1 MKKLLGAAVLGL
13 GLASGAA
20 QADAL
25 KLYTGF
31 GVADSSLERAGG
43 SDLSLGTLSVKLGF
57 RIGGFLSVE
66 ADVGVMSDDS
76 SSIASES
83 VVNYQ
88 AILGRLG
95 WTFDR
100 THVYGLAGQARVE
113 TDLNLAMGGTGLGS
127 RVETVNVFG
136 AGISMFGNEKTAINI
151 EVRQFDEGGLTS
163 AHIGIRHFF
172 GGFR

>member
-13 GLASGAA
+13 GLASGTA

-25 KLYTGF
+25 KMYAGL
-31 GVADSSLERAGG
+31 GVADSTLERSGG
-43 SDLSLGTLSVKLGF
+43 SDLSLGTLSAKLGF
-57 RIGGFLSVE
+57 SIGGILSIE

-83 VVNYQ
+83 VINYQ

-113 TDLNLAMGGTGLGS
+113 TDLDLAFGGEGLGS
-127 RVETVNVFG
+127 RSETVNVFG
-136 AGISMFGNEKTAINI
+136 AGVSLFGNETTAVNV
-151 EVRQFDEGGLTS
+151 ELRYFDEGDLTS
-163 AHIGIRHFF
+163 AHIGVRHFF

>member
-1 MKKLLGAAVLGL
+1 MRKLLGAAVLGL
-13 GLASGAA
+13 GLASGSA

-25 KLYTGF
+25 KLYTGI
-31 GVADSSLERAGG
+31 GVGDSSLERSGG
-43 SDLSLGTLSVKLGF
+43 SDLNLGTLSAKLGLS
-57 RIGGFLSVE
+57 IGGILSLE

-88 AILGRLG
+88 AFLGRLG

-113 TDLNLAMGGTGLGS
+113 TDLDLAMGGEGLGS
-127 RVETVNVFG
+127 RTETVNVFG
-136 AGISMFGNEKTAINI
+136 AGVSLFGNEKTAINL
-151 EVRQFDEGGLTS
+151 EFRDFDDGGLTTV
-163 AHIGIRHFF
+163 HIGIRHFF